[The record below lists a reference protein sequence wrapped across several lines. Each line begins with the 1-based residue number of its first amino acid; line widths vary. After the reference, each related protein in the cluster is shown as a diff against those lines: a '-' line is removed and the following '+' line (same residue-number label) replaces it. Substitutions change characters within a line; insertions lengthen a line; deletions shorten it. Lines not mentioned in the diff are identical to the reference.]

1 MPRIILTFAEVVID
15 FARES
20 PGPSF
25 RSRTS
30 TRSPSSKKISLL
42 TLFVEEFT

>member
-1 MPRIILTFAEVVID
+1 LTFAEVVID

-20 PGPSF
+20 PGTSF

-30 TRSPSSKKISLL
+30 TRSLPSKNLA
-42 TLFVEEFT
+42 F